1 MQIGVEDE
9 LHHLRSKATE
19 LLLKEDWKGY
29 IDLYTHLISLCG
41 DGGGGG
47 DDGGGGGDG
56 GAAAA
61 AAAKV
66 HKTLCVALSNRAE
79 ARARLRDLSGALE
92 DLDRLLQLDP
102 SHLKTLVSKGKIL
115 LDLGRYSRASECFR
129 RALSAH
135 GAGGAESLRAL
146 LDRARRLEVRS
157 RTGSL
162 DLSDWILNRCVGNP
176 PDLAEFVGP
185 IEIRRSGLGGRGLFV
200 TKSVESGT
208 PLIVTKAVVIGRGI
222 LPEAS
227 NTADGSGNGARMVM
241 WKDFVDRI
249 ISVAERCPKT
259 LALIYALSTGE
270 DEDNEQRSKLTIP
283 SMNLFNPDAEDET
296 FAVRNNELDVERILK
311 VLDVNCLT
319 ENSVSAKVWGKNSG
333 YSGVG
338 LWVLPSF
345 LNHCCAPSVRR
356 LHIDDWVVIHAC
368 RDIKAG
374 EEITSAYFDVLSPL
388 DKRREMAKR
397 WGFECECERCRF
409 EAEKAPFLKE
419 VEGML
424 RGVDVGCVIVR
435 LEQGM
440 RKWGVKEK
448 GRGFIRASFWAFY
461 ESVYGSEKLL
471 RKWKGKVPKES
482 EVGESIGESVGGDER
497 VLKMV
502 MKGLKRGGGVGI
514 EVERALRLGRGTY
527 GKVMKRQAM
536 RAVVEQI

>member
-56 GAAAA
+56 GAA

-162 DLSDWILNRCVGNP
+162 DLSDWILNR
-176 PDLAEFVGP
+176 
-185 IEIRRSGLGGRGLFV
+185 GLFV

-227 NTADGSGNGARMVM
+227 NTADGSGDGARMVM

-270 DEDNEQRSKLTIP
+270 DEDDEQRNKLTIP

-296 FAVRNNELDVERILK
+296 FAVRNNEIDMERILK

-356 LHIDDWVVIHAC
+356 LHIDDWVIIHAC

-397 WGFECECERCRF
+397 WGFKCECESEIGTRD
-409 EAEKAPFLKE
+409 EE
-419 VEGML
+419 M
-424 RGVDVGCVIVR
+424 
-435 LEQGM
+435 
-440 RKWGVKEK
+440 GVKEK
-448 GRGFIRASFWAFY
+448 GRGFIRASFWASY
-461 ESVYGSEKLL
+461 ESVYSSEKLL

-536 RAVVEQI
+536 RAVLEQI